1 MCKCLSCH
9 FKLPCKYI
17 NLEQY
22 LFSTDL
28 ATESSPLDLFNAFSS
43 IYCSPSFIAPLR
55 GCQESTGQSSWQE
68 VNDPRF
74 SLLKHSPDTTCSFR
88 SILKQALNFQVH
100 ETSSGCRLACHLSLY
115 HTNLFLGP
123 RLEWLFRKQWPVVG
137 SSPSLSLQ
145 LGLLRD
151 QSYLFKKL
159 HTNLSFFSSKADE
172 VLAE

>member
-43 IYCSPSFIAPLR
+43 IYCSPSFVAPLR

-74 SLLKHSPDTTCSFR
+74 SLLKHSPNTTCSFR

-115 HTNLFLGP
+115 QLVSGTKAGVALQEAMACGRLFTFLVIAV
-123 RLEWLFRKQWPVVG
+123 R
-137 SSPSLSLQ
+137 SLKRPI
-145 LGLLRD
+145 LL
-151 QSYLFKKL
+151 
-159 HTNLSFFSSKADE
+159 
-172 VLAE
+172 V